1 MLYGEGKALRLQH
14 LVDNVYYLPGPSN
27 VGLIVGQRQQALL
40 IDTGV
45 GQRSGRRLL
54 RIIQEQG
61 LDLVAILNTHCHGDH
76 VGGNAYL
83 AERTGAQVYAPVHDA
98 VVLQYPV
105 WGTMCMF
112 GGAEPIA
119 EMAAPRFNP
128 QPCAVDV
135 TVTEGSIEIAGIAV
149 QVVPLPGHTGSHTGY
164 IVNDVFFTGDILAG
178 EEELANTALS
188 YAYSITKR
196 LQSLERLRSYSC
208 QYYVLGHGRPE
219 TDIHDLVERNIAQ
232 INDILDFIRAYLN
245 QGCAE
250 ASELLAAMCAHYH
263 IEIRNLRQYF
273 LYYPTLHSLL
283 SHLINRGEVEHRIHE
298 HRLLWCKAG
307 RS

>member
-1 MLYGEGKALRLQH
+1 VLDREGNALQLQH

-27 VGLIVGQRQQALL
+27 IGLIVGQRQQALL

-45 GQRSGRRLL
+45 GQRSGRQLL

-61 LDLVAILNTHCHGDH
+61 LHLAAILNTHCHGDH
-76 VGGNAYL
+76 IGGNAYL
-83 AERTGAQVYAPVHDA
+83 VERTGAQVYAPLHDA
-98 VVLQYPV
+98 VVLQYPI

-112 GGAEPIA
+112 GGAEPIV

-128 QPCAVDV
+128 QPCAVNV
-135 TVTEGSIEIAGIAV
+135 TVTEGSIEIAGIVV

-178 EEELANTALS
+178 EQELANTALS

-196 LQSLERLRSYSC
+196 LHSLERLRSYSC
-208 QYYVLGHGRPE
+208 KYYVLGHGRPE
-219 TDIHDLVERNIAQ
+219 SDINDLVERNIAQ
-232 INDILDFIRAYLN
+232 INDTLDFVRVYLD

-250 ASELLAAMCAHYH
+250 ASELLAAMCAHYE

-283 SHLINRGEVEHRIHE
+283 SHLVSRGEVDYQIHDC
-298 HRLLWCKAG
+298 RLLWCKAE

>member
-1 MLYGEGKALRLQH
+1 MRLQH
-14 LVDNVYYLPGPSN
+14 LVDNVYYLLGPSN

-45 GQRSGRRLL
+45 GQRSGRQLL

-61 LDLVAILNTHCHGDH
+61 LHLAAILNTHCHGDH
-76 VGGNAYL
+76 IGGNAYL
-83 AERTGAQVYAPVHDA
+83 VERTGAHVYAPLYDA

-135 TVTEGSIEIAGIAV
+135 TVTEGSIEIAGIVV

-178 EEELANTALS
+178 EQELANTALS

-208 QYYVLGHGRPE
+208 KYYVLGHGRPE
-219 TDIHDLVERNIAQ
+219 PDIHDLAERNIAQ
-232 INDILDFIRAYLN
+232 IHDSLDFVRAYLD

-250 ASELLAAMCAHYH
+250 ASELLAAMCAHYE

-283 SHLINRGEVEHRIHE
+283 SYLINRGEVDYQIHD
-298 HRLLWCKAG
+298 HRLLWCKAE